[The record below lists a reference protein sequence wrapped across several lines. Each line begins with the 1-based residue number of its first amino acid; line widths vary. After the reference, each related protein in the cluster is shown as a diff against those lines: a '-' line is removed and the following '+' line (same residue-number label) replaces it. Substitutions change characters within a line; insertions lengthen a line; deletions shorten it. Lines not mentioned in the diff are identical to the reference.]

1 MGLGSTAKKLQTVA
15 ETAEKLYAKLNELRE
30 QIQDMRDTL
39 ETTNERVEKLE
50 TENAH
55 QRALIEAL
63 AREEGI
69 DVDEVLADIESSE
82 SSDGSNDESN
92 DGTDET
98 VEAST

>member
-1 MGLGSTAKKLQTVA
+1 MGLGSTAKKIQTVA
-15 ETAEKLYAKLNELRE
+15 DTAEKLYVKLNELRE
-30 QIQDMRDTL
+30 QINDMRTTL
-39 ETTNERVEKLE
+39 ETTNQRVERLE

-82 SSDGSNDESN
+82 SSDEPTDDAG
-92 DGTDET
+92 DET

>member
-1 MGLGSTAKKLQTVA
+1 MGLGSTAKKIQTVA

-30 QIQDMRDTL
+30 QVRDMRETL
-39 ETTNERVEKLE
+39 ETTNQRVERLE

-63 AREEGI
+63 AREQGI
-69 DVDEVLADIESSE
+69 DVDEVLV
-82 SSDGSNDESN
+82 GVESN
-92 DGTDET
+92 DSSDNSDEP